1 MSLYHVIEHTI
12 DASHIR
18 EFARATSN
26 SQAETLRLAVKQYVP
41 KDNPHPRKGD
51 LTIIAAHANGF
62 VKEVYEPL
70 WDDFYHEARRR
81 QLRIRGIWILDA
93 AWQGQSG
100 LLNEGRLGNDPSWFD
115 LSRDIIH
122 MINLF
127 RPPPPLLAV
136 GHSFGACALTHASFL
151 HPRLFAGLVLLEP
164 VIGYFDSKPSHIV
177 KGPAGRSI
185 RRRDRWPSR
194 RAAADSFQRSP
205 FYQSWDPRVLDRWI
219 EHGLCPV
226 PGTEA
231 DVMLTTSKHQEVFT
245 YLRPSWDAYDV
256 DGNRI
261 IHPEKVPDLD
271 TTLHPNVRT
280 FPFYR
285 AESALTFAHLAE
297 LRSAVLYVIG
307 GKSETSP
314 PDLCDER
321 TAATGTRGG
330 ASVKSVTNP
339 HYGHLLPMED
349 PGYCA
354 AEAAE
359 FAAQIIRRWSA
370 DEDEFEQW
378 TRLKPLEKTT
388 VGDDFLKHLD
398 LKPKI

>member
-62 VKEVYEPL
+62 VKVRFSFLSPWSSSSPSSSSFSSRPL
-70 WDDFYHEARRR
+70 HLPFPPPPFFLFFLH
-81 QLRIRGIWILDA
+81 L
-93 AWQGQSG
+93 
-100 LLNEGRLGNDPSWFD
+100 PSWFD

-297 LRSAVLYVIG
+297 LRSAVLYIIG